1 MRPGI
6 RSASSLN
13 FIIML
18 LTEYSQSTEEEGADD
33 LSVKKKEFNGERS
46 MQIQKGRNMCKSIQ
60 K

>member
-1 MRPGI
+1 
-6 RSASSLN
+6 
-13 FIIML
+13 ML